1 MAVTLP
7 KAIVDLSDDIESD
20 NLMIYGDTGSG
31 KSVLIGQLYWYLEAT
46 DTMCLIISNEAGVFV
61 AFTFLRDMGIS
72 ERDIKKRFKVWRVR
86 KWQDYEDAYTWVRD
100 HPMVFKWVAH
110 DSATSLQQRAMRL
123 AMEIAVKRNPDK
135 RDIDLPDKG
144 EHQKMQ
150 NAMKR
155 MITDWNELPENC
167 LWLANAMRREDE
179 EGEDIVLPFI
189 MGKGYD
195 LSVWSAAQVNACIYY
210 AKEKVK
216 GSDAVRRRLWFD
228 SPPPYWTKDRYGIWG
243 PSRVMALGS
252 EQRTSLSRLIEELDA
267 NPEARKLAR
276 RRVAEQD
283 DSLTTK
289 EGTTRTTKKTAKKT
303 VKKVA
308 ASKSTTPGRKFR
320 PTTEED

>member
-1 MAVTLP
+1 
-7 KAIVDLSDDIESD
+7 
-20 NLMIYGDTGSG
+20 
-31 KSVLIGQLYWYLEAT
+31 LYWYLEAT

-61 AFTFLRDMGIS
+61 AFNFLRDMGVS
-72 ERDIKKRFKVWRVR
+72 ERQIKKRFKVWRVR
-86 KWQDYEDAYTWVRD
+86 KWQDYEDAYVWVRD
-100 HPMVFKWVAH
+100 HPMTFKWIAM
-110 DSATSLQQRAMRL
+110 DSATSLQARAMRL
-123 AMEIAVKRNPDK
+123 AMEIAVKRSPEK

-155 MITDWNELPENC
+155 MITDWNELPENI

-195 LSVWSAAQVNACIYY
+195 ISVWAAAQVNACIYY
-210 AKEKVK
+210 AKEKEKVK
-216 GSDAVRRRLWFD
+216 GSDKVVRRLWFE

-243 PSRVMALGS
+243 PSRVMAVGTD
-252 EQRTSLSRLIEELDA
+252 QKVSLSRLIEELDA

-283 DSLTTK
+283 DSIT
-289 EGTTRTTKKTAKKT
+289 EEEVAPRRAVKKTAKKA
-303 VKKVA
+303 VKKTA
-308 ASKSTTPGRKFR
+308 ASKSTTTGRKFR
-320 PTTEED
+320 PSEEE